1 MRIKIGL
8 VEKWLDALKYYQASD
23 KERHRI
29 TESYNKRFRSLAD
42 EGYEKRESDDFK
54 TRLVGIRTCN
64 RLWSETADY
73 DKMISR
79 VAFIEF
85 WDEARKELMKGVK
98 KIKDEE
104 KKP

>member
-1 MRIKIGL
+1 MKIGMI
-8 VEKWLDALKYYQASD
+8 EKWIDALKYYQASD
-23 KERHRI
+23 KERRKI
-29 TESYNKRFRSLAD
+29 TASYNKRFKKLAD

-54 TRLVGIRTCN
+54 TRLVGIRMCN

-85 WDEARKELMKGVK
+85 FDEARKEMMKGID
-98 KIKDEE
+98 KIKKEE